1 MLNKTM
7 ETKSLKAT

>member
-7 ETKSLKAT
+7 AFFLI

>member
-7 ETKSLKAT
+7 EAKSLKAT